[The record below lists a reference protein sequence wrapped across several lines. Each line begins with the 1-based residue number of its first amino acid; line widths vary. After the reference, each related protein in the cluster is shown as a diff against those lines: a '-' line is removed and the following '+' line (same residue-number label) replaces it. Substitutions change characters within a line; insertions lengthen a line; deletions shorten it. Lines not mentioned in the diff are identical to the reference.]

1 MSDWA
6 AGYSREELDRAQ
18 EEFDL
23 VFPPDLVD
31 LLRDRRPARGYD
43 WRTDRQQ
50 IREML
55 ARPLDGILF
64 DIEHDNL
71 WIDDWGD
78 IPPDEAGRREIATA
92 AVRSAPK
99 LIPLVGCRYL
109 PGEPCEVGNPVF
121 SVHQTD
127 IIYYG
132 ANLDH
137 YFANEFGAWSS
148 LDDADYRHIRF
159 WSNLVGLWPRP

>member
-6 AGYSREELDRAQ
+6 AGYSREELGRAQ

-31 LLRDRRPARGYD
+31 LLRDRRPAKGYD
-43 WRTDRQQ
+43 WRTDQKQ

-55 ARPLDGILF
+55 DWPLEGLLF
-64 DIEHDNL
+64 DIEQNNF
-71 WIDDWGD
+71 WMGAWGV
-78 IPPDEAGRREIATA
+78 IPEREAERREIATA
-92 AVRSAPK
+92 AVRAAPK
-99 LIPLVGCRYL
+99 LIPLMSHRFL
-109 PGEPCEVGNPVF
+109 PADPCEAGNPVF
-121 SVHQTD
+121 SIYQTD

-137 YFANEFGAWSS
+137 YFANEFGAWTW
-148 LDDADYRHIRF
+148 LDDAAYRYIRF
-159 WSNLVGLWPRP
+159 WSDIAA